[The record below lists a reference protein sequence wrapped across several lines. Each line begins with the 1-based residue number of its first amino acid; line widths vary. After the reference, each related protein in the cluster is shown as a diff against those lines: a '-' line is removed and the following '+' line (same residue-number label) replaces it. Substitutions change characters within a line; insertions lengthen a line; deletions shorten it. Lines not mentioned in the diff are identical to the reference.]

1 MNEQLYQ
8 HLVALIK
15 EHAIHV
21 TVKDDQ
27 INLAIMYTIAGRS
40 YNRIVPCMILYV
52 NRPFDIY
59 HKGHEWKIP
68 IHELQRSIKMLSK
81 EDQAF
86 RTRLNHQ
93 KLDRFDVKRIIQLAT
108 YDVVRLSILDN
119 SLPYLFG
126 TIR

>member
-21 TVKDDQ
+21 TVKEEQ
-27 INLAIMYTIAGRS
+27 IHLAIMYTIAGRS

-68 IHELQRSIKMLSK
+68 VHELQRSIKMLSK
-81 EDQAF
+81 EDHAF

>member
-8 HLVALIK
+8 HLVAIIK

-21 TVKDDQ
+21 TVKDA
-27 INLAIMYTIAGRS
+27 INSQTFMYTIAGRT
-40 YNRIVPCMILYV
+40 YNRIVPCMILCV

-59 HKGHEWKIP
+59 LKGHEWKIP
-68 IHELQRSIKMLSK
+68 VHEIQMSVKRLSK

-86 RTRLNHQ
+86 NTRLTGR

-108 YDVVRLSILDN
+108 HDVVQLCLIDN

>member
-68 IHELQRSIKMLSK
+68 VHELQRSIKMLSK
-81 EDQAF
+81 KDQAF

>member
-15 EHAIHV
+15 EYAIHV
-21 TVKDDQ
+21 TVKEEQ
-27 INLAIMYTIAGRS
+27 IHLAIMYTIAGRS

-68 IHELQRSIKMLSK
+68 VHELQRSIKMLSK

>member
-108 YDVVRLSILDN
+108 YDVVRLRILDN
-119 SLPYLFG
+119 SMPYLFG

>member
-8 HLVALIK
+8 HLVTLIK

-68 IHELQRSIKMLSK
+68 VHELQRSIKMLSK

>member
-68 IHELQRSIKMLSK
+68 VHELQRSIKMLSK

-108 YDVVRLSILDN
+108 YDVVRLRILDN
-119 SLPYLFG
+119 SMPYLFG

>member
-68 IHELQRSIKMLSK
+68 VHELQRSIKMLSK

>member
-21 TVKDDQ
+21 TVKEEQ
-27 INLAIMYTIAGRS
+27 IHLAIMYTIAGRS

-108 YDVVRLSILDN
+108 YDVVRLRILDN
-119 SLPYLFG
+119 SMPYLFG

>member
-8 HLVALIK
+8 HLVAIIK

-21 TVKDDQ
+21 TVKDATNSQ
-27 INLAIMYTIAGRS
+27 TFMYTIAGRT
-40 YNRIVPCMILYV
+40 YNRIVPCMILCV

-59 HKGHEWKIP
+59 LKGHEWKIP
-68 IHELQRSIKMLSK
+68 VHEIQRSIKILSK
-81 EDQAF
+81 EDLSF
-86 RTRLNHQ
+86 KTRLASRR
-93 KLDRFDVKRIIQLAT
+93 LDRFDVKRIIQLAT
-108 YDVVRLSILDN
+108 LDVVQLCLIDN

>member
-21 TVKDDQ
+21 TVKEDQ
-27 INLAIMYTIAGRS
+27 IHQAIMYTIAGRS

-68 IHELQRSIKMLSK
+68 VHELQRSIKMLSK
-81 EDQAF
+81 KDQAF

-108 YDVVRLSILDN
+108 YDVVRLRILDN

>member
-21 TVKDDQ
+21 TVKEEQ
-27 INLAIMYTIAGRS
+27 IHLAIMYTIAGRS

-59 HKGHEWKIP
+59 IKGHEWKIP
-68 IHELQRSIKMLSK
+68 VHEIQRSIKMLSK

-93 KLDRFDVKRIIQLAT
+93 KLDRFDIKRIIQLAT
-108 YDVVRLSILDN
+108 YDVVRLRILDN

>member
-108 YDVVRLSILDN
+108 YDVVRLRILDN

>member
-21 TVKDDQ
+21 TVKEEQ
-27 INLAIMYTIAGRS
+27 IHLAIMYTIAGRS

-108 YDVVRLSILDN
+108 YDVVRLRILDN
-119 SLPYLFG
+119 CMPYLFG

>member
-21 TVKDDQ
+21 TVKEEQ
-27 INLAIMYTIAGRS
+27 IHLAIMYTIAGRS

-59 HKGHEWKIP
+59 HRGHEWKIP
-68 IHELQRSIKMLSK
+68 VHELQRSIKMLSK